1 MIYCSTRS
9 KFTNKRT
16 GKNFFSLITPD
27 EFHRAFCIVVAVVLY
42 ISTGFLVCSRDHRQ
56 ASIFEVS
63 QIQILDG
70 RSESIHPGSG
80 IQMDKDHL
88 PLLEDQNPVR
98 RSEILSGTGRVK
110 ISLTNAVKS
119 LSNVSGREADVT
131 NIYMHQSVGSRS
143 RRLHQCSEGSHLIR
157 VLVYLSERERSAGRA
172 CMSCAGT
179 FTTIHLF
186 TWLIRP
192 HIGLKC
198 V

>member
-1 MIYCSTRS
+1 M
-9 KFTNKRT
+9 
-16 GKNFFSLITPD
+16 P
-27 EFHRAFCIVVAVVLY
+27 
-42 ISTGFLVCSRDHRQ
+42 
-56 ASIFEVS
+56 

-70 RSESIHPGSG
+70 RSDSIHPGSS

-186 TWLIRP
+186 TQPQGRTS
-192 HIGLKC
+192 GLNARDQS
-198 V
+198 VDDITMPGWAFNARFTIAV

>member
-1 MIYCSTRS
+1 M
-9 KFTNKRT
+9 
-16 GKNFFSLITPD
+16 P
-27 EFHRAFCIVVAVVLY
+27 
-42 ISTGFLVCSRDHRQ
+42 
-56 ASIFEVS
+56 

-70 RSESIHPGSG
+70 RSDSIHPGSS

-157 VLVYLSERERSAGRA
+157 ITVYPCGSVAETLIEPTCRLYHKPVYMAHKAARRALMRVINLS
-172 CMSCAGT
+172 MT
-179 FTTIHLF
+179 
-186 TWLIRP
+186 
-192 HIGLKC
+192 
-198 V
+198 

>member
-70 RSESIHPGSG
+70 RSDSIHPGSS

-143 RRLHQCSEGSHLIR
+143 DTCPASHQG
-157 VLVYLSERERSAGRA
+157 
-172 CMSCAGT
+172 
-179 FTTIHLF
+179 
-186 TWLIRP
+186 
-192 HIGLKC
+192 
-198 V
+198 

>member
-42 ISTGFLVCSRDHRQ
+42 ISTGFLACSRDHRQ

-70 RSESIHPGSG
+70 RSDSIHPGSG

-143 RRLHQCSEGSHLIR
+143 LTYGIISS
-157 VLVYLSERERSAGRA
+157 S
-172 CMSCAGT
+172 
-179 FTTIHLF
+179 
-186 TWLIRP
+186 P
-192 HIGLKC
+192 HIGKLSCLSRLKQQPTRVLESGEYNDMGQC
-198 V
+198 IDGVLIR